1 MKKWLLSAIFSGTA
15 LLLFSESYVAEPERA
30 QTVKWNKFPKK
41 GHDFWLLLKP
51 SWHRLKGVSDEE
63 FVKNS
68 GTVTPMSCHHS
79 TDNLR
84 ILSLNAV
91 ECMDISGKKVL
102 PEISVSADPEV
113 LVLNPENL
121 TDGNDRTYCVIT
133 GPINHVKTRAKAMK
147 SELKIKTPVPIKSL
161 IIRHGF
167 QGKGEIASFR
177 ILPGNSG
184 KMEKKGNQLIV
195 QLKQQSKE
203 LTLELCSSQELYSP
217 RPFSEKISAQMKK
230 APVVIHPPVRFA
242 LGTLLGLEKS
252 NIDQE
257 GLRRLE
263 KEYRDTFVGYQL
275 DEWDSNFF
283 QTLRRP
289 TSRRFQDLVHYIQVP
304 CDRDG
309 MLQNL
314 QKFWSIHRNLFGPDI
329 YVLSGMVNFEH
340 ISLDLG
346 GKIAALEITSE
357 HIDHQHRNNYVFLRG
372 AARQFEKPMLM
383 YFAYYARNYTAA
395 SDRSGGKSTI
405 FGLDFGVPPS
415 LGLRNF
421 YMTYYMGGNYL
432 DFECQPMGQANR
444 EKDGT
449 FSLTANGKA
458 MKDIYEWSRNAKGR
472 RGESYAPILLL
483 ADRLHGYD
491 GWHRLSPYWSSW
503 YDLYPLREG
512 DLLLE
517 YLMQA
522 MNPNDGYVKYGE
534 PGFIGNLRNSTL
546 GDIFDLYLANPP
558 VSGEVRLEQLEKY
571 PVVILANQIS
581 WTEKL
586 VNRCRQ
592 YVADGG
598 TLVLTAGHI
607 DPFIG
612 DPGFLGA
619 KPESEVVRQD
629 DLTVRK
635 FSPEKG
641 STVLMRTAG
650 GMPLVIKHPFHRGHV
665 ILITS
670 PFFRKKV
677 DPYKVPKQLVSILEK
692 IQDEVVRVKVRGDCQ
707 FQYNIMPDGTWK
719 VILINNKGII
729 KAPWESY
736 ERHDPKY
743 TAEVKLLAP
752 AGCRARE
759 LRRNAPIRTETVDGQ
774 TCFTLKIP
782 PAEILVVD
790 VTGIPKAEEKKTP
803 QTVIPPVKGFSPR
816 PKAKGKPNDGYKAVP
831 KQESSVPAPEIIGKW
846 TAASGYRDAVGGH
859 DLKLTGFRGG
869 KPEWTGKGNAC
880 ATVKFPVK
888 YQLPEGSWTIWAKPL
903 DFKDFPEIRPKLKRG
918 GIIYTRNL
926 MLEYCNGRWV
936 ITGINGPQ
944 IVRQTGSVAKPNWTL
959 LAVTWKNGIVRLF
972 ADGRE
977 SPNPLGPVKLQ
988 QEIGVNSFYK
998 HIDFTL
1004 GSLDSS
1010 WARTFPFAGE
1020 LGDFTWYSRALT
1032 EEEISVLAR
1041 SAPGGRHD

>member
-1 MKKWLLSAIFSGTA
+1 MIKLLLSAVFFGTA
-15 LLLFSESYVAEPERA
+15 LLLFSDSYVAEPRRA
-30 QTVKWNKFPKK
+30 QTVKWKKFPKK

-68 GTVTPMSCHHS
+68 GTVTPMNCYHS
-79 TDNLR
+79 TNNLR

-147 SELKIKTPVPIKSL
+147 SELKIKTSVPIKSL

-167 QGKGEIASFR
+167 QGKGEIAAFR

-184 KMEKKGNQLIV
+184 KVEKKGNQLIV
-195 QLKQQSKE
+195 QLKQPSKE
-203 LTLELCSSQELYSP
+203 LTLELCSSQEFYSP
-217 RPFSEKISAQMKK
+217 RPFSDQISAQMKK

-242 LGTLLGLEKS
+242 LGTLLGLEKN

-263 KEYRDTFVGYQL
+263 KEYSDTFVGYQL

-304 CDRDG
+304 CNREG

-314 QKFWSIHRNLFGPDI
+314 QKFWLMHRDLFGPDI
-329 YVLSGMVNFEH
+329 YALSGMVNFEH
-340 ISLDLG
+340 LTLDLG

-395 SDRSGGKSTI
+395 SDRTGGKSTI
-405 FGLDFGVPPS
+405 YGLDFGVPPS

-421 YMTYYMGGNYL
+421 CMTYYMGGNYL
-432 DFECQPMGQANR
+432 DFECQPMGQAKR

-449 FSLTANGKA
+449 CSLTANGKA
-458 MKDIYEWSRNAKGR
+458 LKDIYEWSRSPKGR

-491 GWHRLSPYWSSW
+491 GWHRISPYWSSW
-503 YDLYPLREG
+503 YDLFPLREG

-558 VSGEVRLEQLEKY
+558 VTGEVRLEQLEKY
-571 PVVILANQIS
+571 PVVILADQIA

-592 YVADGG
+592 YVANGG

-607 DPFIG
+607 HPFIG

-641 STVLMRTAG
+641 STVLMRTTG

-670 PFFRKKV
+670 PFFKKTV
-677 DPYKVPKQLVSILEK
+677 EPYKVPKQLVTMLEK

-752 AGCRARE
+752 AGCQARE
-759 LRRNAPIRTETVDGQ
+759 LRRNAPIRTESVDGQ
-774 TCFTLKIP
+774 TCFTLQIQ

-790 VTGIPKAEEKKTP
+790 VTGIPKAEKKKTP
-803 QTVIPPVKGFSPR
+803 QTVIPPVKNFKLIPET
-816 PKAKGKPNDGYKAVP
+816 PQGKYDGYKAIP
-831 KQESSVPAPEIIGKW
+831 PSIPMPPAPEIIGQW
-846 TAASGYRDAVGGH
+846 SAASGYRDTVGGH
-859 DLKLTGFRGG
+859 DMKLNGLPAG
-869 KPEWTGKGNAC
+869 KPVWNGKKGSY
-880 ATVKFPVK
+880 ATVKFSVK
-888 YQLPEGSWTIWAKPL
+888 YQLTEGSWTIWAKPL
-903 DFKDFPEIRPKLKRG
+903 DFKDFPNVRPKLKRG
-918 GIIYTRNL
+918 GIIYTQNL
-926 MLEYCNGRWV
+926 MLEYLNGAWAL
-936 ITGINGPQ
+936 TGVNGPQ
-944 IVRQTGSVAKPNWTL
+944 IVQYISSSAKPEWTH
-959 LAVTWKNGIVRLF
+959 LAVTWKNGIARLF
-972 ADGRE
+972 VNSHE
-977 SPNPLGPVKLQ
+977 MQKPLGPLKLQ
-988 QEIGVNSFYK
+988 QEIGINSFYK
-998 HIDFTL
+998 QIDITL
-1004 GSLDSS
+1004 GSLNPA
-1010 WARTFPFAGE
+1010 WQNPFPFAGE

-1032 EEEISVLAR
+1032 QKEISDLAR
-1041 SAPGGRHD
+1041 SIPGGQND